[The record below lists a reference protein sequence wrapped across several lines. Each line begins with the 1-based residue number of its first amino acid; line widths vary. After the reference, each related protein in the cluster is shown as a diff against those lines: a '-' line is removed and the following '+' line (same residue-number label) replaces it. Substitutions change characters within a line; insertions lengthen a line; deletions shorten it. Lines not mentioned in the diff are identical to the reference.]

1 MARRSNRQT
10 SEEQFV
16 TIKTLTNAGRT
27 AEEIAKYMNVGTSRV
42 SCCRKFETYE
52 DYKAGR
58 HEVYESWSND
68 GRKTH
73 KKKEPKEKEPASIE
87 QDVHNIANELRIIR
101 SVMISMA
108 DALGVNLKLE
118 L

>member
-10 SEEQFV
+10 TEEQFV
-16 TIKTLTNAGRT
+16 TIKTLTKAGRT
-27 AEEIAKYMNVGTSRV
+27 AEEIANYMNIGTSRV
-42 SCCRKFETYE
+42 FCCRRFETYE
-52 DYKAGR
+52 DFKAGR
-58 HEVYESWSND
+58 HDVYESWSND

-73 KKKEPKEKEPASIE
+73 KKSEPKEKEPAGME
-87 QDVHNIANELRIIR
+87 QNVHDIARELRIIR